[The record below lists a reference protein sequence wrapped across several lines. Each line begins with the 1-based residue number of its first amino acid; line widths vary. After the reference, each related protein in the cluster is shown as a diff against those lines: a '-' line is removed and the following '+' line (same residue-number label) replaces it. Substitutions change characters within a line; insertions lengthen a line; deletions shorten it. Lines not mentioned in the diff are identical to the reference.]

1 MHLKPWFTDLA
12 NPWFFLS
19 LFIDILVYEVCST
32 LSYTTGH
39 SEVEGVSDY
48 VNERKELGDVKWK
61 AKWVKSHKLLFKEE
75 YKSKHY
81 WKAKDWRWHTD
92 RCVMWFTIFIIIRL
106 ISLYLL
112 YLDYMLGMVLQSLY
126 TLSIPDSNPK

>member
-32 LSYTTGH
+32 LSYTTGD

-48 VNERKELGDVKWK
+48 VNERKELGDVKCK
-61 AKWVKSHKLLFKEE
+61 AKWVK
-75 YKSKHY
+75 
-81 WKAKDWRWHTD
+81 
-92 RCVMWFTIFIIIRL
+92 IR
-106 ISLYLL
+106 
-112 YLDYMLGMVLQSLY
+112 
-126 TLSIPDSNPK
+126 N